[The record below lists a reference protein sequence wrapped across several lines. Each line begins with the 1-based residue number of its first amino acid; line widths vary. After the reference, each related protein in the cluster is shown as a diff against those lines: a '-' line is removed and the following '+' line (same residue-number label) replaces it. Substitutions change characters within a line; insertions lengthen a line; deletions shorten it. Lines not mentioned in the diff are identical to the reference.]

1 MSSRLIAL
9 PLFALPLISS
19 LSFADTSTEANTI
32 VVTATR
38 LGELLSLPANITV
51 ITAEDIK
58 NSPSRTL
65 PELLAQE
72 VGVNTTSLYSHGSRV
87 SVGLRGFGETST
99 QNTLILLDGRRLNDI
114 DLSAVN
120 FSAIPFE
127 NIERI
132 EIVRGSGAVL
142 YGDGATG
149 GTINIITKDPRDTQT
164 YTKLS
169 ASTGSFDHR
178 EANLFTAYSGEK
190 FGLTANINSIE
201 NNDGYRDHNS
211 FEQNNGQID
220 LRVPTAKGEVYVK
233 LGAFEQ
239 DMELPGIRLVDPTL
253 GINQLKTDRKG
264 TSTPN
269 DWADED
275 TEFITLG
282 YSADFNESD
291 SFVVDSGYRHK
302 QQHSQFDYGFG
313 FGDYTDTL
321 LETFSLTPRL
331 NLERTVANLPVSWT
345 LGADFYLYDY
355 SSDRANFEINSNQPI
370 HKIDVDQRSVALY
383 GQGLVS
389 VSDNTTLNL
398 GWRTQRVR
406 QEARDQYD
414 PTAPGGAFGS
424 EAADFNETDQEN
436 SFELGAKHLINDNWD
451 VFGRIGRSVRF
462 GTVDELFEFN
472 SMFQQVF
479 SELKPQVSEDIELG
493 VNYGNDW
500 LGLTLAVF
508 QQDIEDEIH
517 FNPVTF
523 QNINFDETRHQGA
536 EISLNA
542 QITSSFSLKAG
553 YTYLN
558 AEFTE
563 GVNDGN
569 DIPLTPEHT
578 YNVSAH
584 VNLPSDFKGAISW
597 NYVGESFFANDLSNT
612 FGKKIP
618 SYQTV
623 DLKLSKK
630 IANFELALR
639 VNNLFDEKYYNFA
652 VNSAATPGRFNAYP
666 LPERNAY
673 FTVSYEFD

>member
-9 PLFALPLISS
+9 SLTALPLISS

-72 VGVNTTSLYSHGSRV
+72 VGVNTTSLYSHGSRA
-87 SVGLRGFGETST
+87 SVGLRGFGETAT

-114 DLSAVN
+114 DLSSVN

-149 GTINIITKDPRDTQT
+149 GTINIITKDSRDTQT

-169 ASTGSFDHR
+169 ATTGSFDHR
-178 EANLFTAYSGEK
+178 EANLFTTYSGEK
-190 FGLTANINSIE
+190 FGLTANINNTE
-201 NNDGYRDHNS
+201 NDGYRDNNS
-211 FEQNNGQID
+211 FEENNGQMD

-239 DMELPGIRLVDPTL
+239 DLELPGFRLVDP
-253 GINQLKTDRKG
+253 GIGLNELKSDRKG

-269 DWADED
+269 DWADEN
-275 TEFITLG
+275 TEFATLG
-282 YSADFNESD
+282 YSADLNDSD
-291 SFVVDSGYRHK
+291 SFVIDSGFRQK
-302 QQHSQFDYGFG
+302 QQRSQLFAFG
-313 FGDYTDTL
+313 GAYTDTT

-331 NLERTVANLPVSWT
+331 NLERAVANLPVSWT

-355 SSDRANFEINSNQPI
+355 SSDRANFETNRNQPV
-370 HKIDVDQRSVALY
+370 HKIDVDQKSIALY
-383 GQGLVS
+383 GQGLVDL
-389 VSDNTTLNL
+389 SDSTTLTL

-406 QEARDQYD
+406 QKARDKFD
-414 PTAPGGAFGS
+414 ATAPGGAFGS
-424 EAADFNETDQEN
+424 EAADLNETDQEN
-436 SFELGAKHLINDNWD
+436 SFELGAKHLINDSWD
-451 VFGRIGRSVRF
+451 VFGRIGRSARF

-472 SMFQQVF
+472 STFQQVF

-500 LGLTLAVF
+500 LGVTLAVF
-508 QQDIEDEIH
+508 HQDIEDEIH
-517 FNPVTF
+517 FNPLTF

-553 YTYLN
+553 YSYLN

-569 DIPLTPEHT
+569 DIPLIPEHT

-584 VNLPSDFKGAISW
+584 INLPNDFKGAISW
-597 NYVGESFFANDLSNT
+597 NYVGESLFTNDLSNT
-612 FGKKIP
+612 FGEKIP

-630 IANFELALR
+630 IADFELALQ

-652 VNSAATPGRFNAYP
+652 VNSTFTPGRFNAYP